1 MAANFFQVPIA
12 IVSLVDQDRIWFKS
26 HYGIEAN
33 QVGRDPAGLCA
44 SAILSPEAYHLDDAV
59 HDVRAMTN
67 PLVAGSLGLRFYAAR
82 SAAHPQKKC
91 REFSKRSLLGVRR
104 DRPDLSSRCQTRAK
118 PSRLSE
124 G

>member
-1 MAANFFQVPIA
+1 
-12 IVSLVDQDRIWFKS
+12 VDQDRIWFKS

-67 PLVAGSLGLRFYAAR
+67 PLVAGSLGLRFYAPAPLHTHQIIR
-82 SAAHPQKKC
+82 RVSVSANCLAYVAIVPIC
-91 REFSKRSLLGVRR
+91 AAG
-104 DRPDLSSRCQTRAK
+104 AK
-118 PSRLSE
+118 PEPNRPASVKGRAFHPSP
-124 G
+124 